1 LEVIIL
7 LVVDV
12 AVGSSLYSSNLSLV
26 YRSSRQKE
34 VASRKKN
41 ENGILSTKIQIYQ
54 MVSRFKR

>member
-26 YRSSRQKE
+26 YRSSRQQE